1 MQTFKIKQVA
11 ERFGI
16 SAHTLRFYD
25 DEGLFPEML
34 RDEHG
39 NRVFREENLE
49 WIYLVLCLRNTG
61 MPVAEIKR
69 YIDLSTQGNGTARE
83 RYQMLLDQ
91 REKAEAE
98 MREMQN
104 RIHALGK
111 KIAYYENLLQQQE
124 EKAEQPA

>member
-1 MQTFKIKQVA
+1 MQTLRIKQVA

-69 YIDLSTQGNGTARE
+69 YIDLSTQGNCTARE

-91 REKAEAE
+91 REKAQAE
-98 MREMQN
+98 LQEMQN
-104 RIHALGK
+104 RIQALGK
-111 KIAYYENLLQQQE
+111 KIAYYENILQQGS
-124 EKAEQPA
+124 